1 MHAKLMKMMAKK
13 RDLSPSEKKAKMD
26 AVHGM
31 KSAAS
36 ELMGNKMDG
45 LKRVSVMSNSKP
57 GLEMGLNKAK
67 QIVSDGQ
74 EDQMKLN
81 ASAPY
86 SDYKHAMAE
95 HNGEEQS
102 DELGRP
108 MYEGGAAEMGYA
120 DGGEVESPS
129 KLQQLQDSVK
139 KAFSFGPDA
148 QPAPDTMDQKYAKIR
163 QGNSDNFLHNNYAEG
178 GEVESPDDDESE
190 DGYEARQESDDSED
204 GSPAEAS
211 QSDEGGDEEFHG
223 LDMDSVNEKLEKL
236 MKMKK
241 KMESKRS

>member
-26 AVHGM
+26 VVNGM

-45 LKRVSVMSNSKP
+45 LKKVSVMSNSKP

-108 MYEGGAAEMGYA
+108 MSHGGEMGYD
-120 DGGEVESPS
+120 DGGEVQPS
-129 KLQQLQDSVK
+129 KLQQLQDSVH
-139 KAFSFGPDA
+139 KAFSFSPD
-148 QPAPDTMDQKYAKIR
+148 QTPQQAPDTLDQKYAKIR
-163 QGNSDNFLHNNYAEG
+163 QGNTDNFLHNNYAEG
-178 GEVESPDDDESE
+178 GEVESPDM
-190 DGYEARQESDDSED
+190 DDSED
-204 GSPAEAS
+204 GYSDREESDDSQDMSPADAPE
-211 QSDEGGDEEFHG
+211 SDEGGDEEFHG
-223 LDMDSVNEKLEKL
+223 LDMDSVNQKLEKL